1 MNKKGSD
8 GLFSAAGISGTH
20 SNHPGLGVHKGGQI
34 GATLDE
40 TPFAPRTVAV
50 VPVSEGAAL
59 ALDEFVGA
67 VHAALS
73 RTCAARVADSALRL
87 AEVGQAVVGPLAN
100 EATAHW

>member
-1 MNKKGSD
+1 M
-8 GLFSAAGISGTH
+8 FSAAGISGTH

-67 VHAALS
+67 VHALS
-73 RTCAARVADSALRL
+73 LIHISEPTR
-87 AEVGQAVVGPLAN
+87 PY
-100 EATAHW
+100 